1 MQHYYWNDGVAAAAD
16 DDVVDDEEGHCHG
29 VSRLHSLIWDDCFVV
44 DHRLDCCM
52 KRGSFSIIVI
62 IRRTLKFDNNAI
74 PSRGLADNGTARKE
88 C

>member
-1 MQHYYWNDGVAAAAD
+1 MQHYYWNDGVVAAAA
-16 DDVVDDEEGHCHG
+16 DDVVDDEEGHYYSG

-52 KRGSFSIIVI
+52 KMGSFSIIVI

-74 PSRGLADNGTARKE
+74 PSRIV
-88 C
+88 